1 MTGPTWQRL
10 LFLPRFSTASLRIPA
25 IQRPPPNCSGVIVRA
40 GCTWSMSITS
50 ALWVRAC
57 HPRPC
62 ADPSGPWLRSA
73 SRFLSAP
80 HQCPRGDELY
90 RLIVSSR
97 LRAHHVLARRRPS
110 HPARRW
116 DNFAEAAPPRARV
129 PTQSPRRAP
138 YPLRPSQHR
147 RGSGSPSR
155 SHSGSAAVLP
165 VAPLSEKGV
174 IRRARRAPPRL
185 ALPAPASRFGFVSIR
200 SPARPVRDD
209 VHAHLAPAREGTR
222 CARRRARCL
231 KTNCR

>member
-73 SRFLSAP
+73 SRFLSTP

-116 DNFAEAAPPRARV
+116 DNFAEAPPPRARV

-138 YPLRPSQHR
+138 YPLHPSQHR
-147 RGSGSPSR
+147 RGPGSPLALALGKCGGPPGGPPVRERRNKTSPPR
-155 SHSGSAAVLP
+155 TAAPGPACPRVAFRFRVHPPARPP
-165 VAPLSEKGV
+165 VRDARAP
-174 IRRARRAPPRL
+174 RARRAGGH
-185 ALPAPASRFGFVSIR
+185 ASRQAAGPLSK
-200 SPARPVRDD
+200 D
-209 VHAHLAPAREGTR
+209 
-222 CARRRARCL
+222 
-231 KTNCR
+231 